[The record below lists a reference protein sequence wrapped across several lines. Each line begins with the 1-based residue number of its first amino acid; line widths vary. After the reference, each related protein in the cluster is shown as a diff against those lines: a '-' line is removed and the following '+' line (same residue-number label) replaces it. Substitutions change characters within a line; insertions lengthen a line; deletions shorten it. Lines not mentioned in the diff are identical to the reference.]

1 MIFLNSLYGL
11 WLWAK
16 WNTVSIYL
24 AVKYF
29 ATVKHILSVIEK
41 ENKPMD

>member
-1 MIFLNSLYGL
+1 MSFLNSLYGL

-24 AVKYF
+24 AVKLS
-29 ATVKHILSVIEK
+29 TVIYILSVLDK